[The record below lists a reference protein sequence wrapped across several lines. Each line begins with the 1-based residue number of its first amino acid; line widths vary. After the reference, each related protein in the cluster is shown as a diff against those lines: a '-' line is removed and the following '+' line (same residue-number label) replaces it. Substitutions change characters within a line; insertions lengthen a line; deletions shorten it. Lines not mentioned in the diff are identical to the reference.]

1 MSGKL
6 YVCAT
11 PIGNLKDITLRCL
24 ETLKEVDLIA
34 SEDTRHTI
42 KLLNHYEI
50 KVPLESYH
58 EHNKDTKGK
67 KLINLLL
74 EGKNIALVSD
84 AGMPGICDPGEDLI
98 RLCYENKIEIT
109 VLPGATASIT
119 ALILSGIKTRSYCFE
134 GFLPSNKKARKEVIQ
149 RLKIEI
155 TVLPGATASITAL
168 ILSGIKTRSY
178 CFEGFLPSNKKARK
192 EVIQRLKDD
201 TRTYIIYEAPHH
213 LLQTLKEL
221 YEQIG
226 NRNISIVKE
235 LTKKHESVFKTS
247 LLEALKYFEE
257 NTPKGEYVLVLEGA
271 NENEVLNKEKEEINN
286 ISIKEHLEQY
296 LSTGMDIKEAMKKV
310 AKDRGISKR
319 DVYNEIKIK
328 DNN

>member
-58 EHNKDTKGK
+58 EHNKDIKGK

-134 GFLPSNKKARKEVIQ
+134 GFLPSNKKSRKEVIQ
-149 RLKIEI
+149 R
-155 TVLPGATASITAL
+155 
-168 ILSGIKTRSY
+168 
-178 CFEGFLPSNKKARK
+178 F
-192 EVIQRLKDD
+192 KDD

-235 LTKKHESVFKTS
+235 LTKKHENVFKTS

-271 NENEVLNKEKEEINN
+271 NEDEVLNKEKEEINN
-286 ISIKEHLEQY
+286 IPIKEHLEQY
-296 LSTGMDIKEAMKKV
+296 LSAGMDIKEAMKKV

>member
-1 MSGKL
+1 MLGKL

-50 KVPLESYH
+50 KTPLESYH
-58 EHNKDTKGK
+58 EHNKDAKGK

-74 EGKNIALVSD
+74 DGKNIALVSD

-98 RLCYENKIEIT
+98 KLCYENNIEVT

-134 GFLPSNKKARKEVIQ
+134 GFLPSNKKAK
-149 RLKIEI
+149 
-155 TVLPGATASITAL
+155 
-168 ILSGIKTRSY
+168 
-178 CFEGFLPSNKKARK
+178 K

-201 TRTYIIYEAPHH
+201 TRTYILYEAPHH
-213 LLQTLKEL
+213 LLQTLEEI

-235 LTKKHESVFKTS
+235 LTKKYENVFKTN
-247 LLEALKYFEE
+247 LLDAIQYFK
-257 NTPKGEYVLVLEGA
+257 NNDPKGEYVLVIEGA
-271 NENEVLNKEKEEINN
+271 DENEVLNRQQEEIAN

-296 LSTGMDIKEAMKKV
+296 LSMGMDIKEAMKKV

-319 DVYNEIKIK
+319 DVYNEVKIK
-328 DNN
+328 DN

>member
-98 RLCYENKIEIT
+98 KLCYENNIEIT

-134 GFLPSNKKARKEVIQ
+134 GFLPSNKKAK
-149 RLKIEI
+149 
-155 TVLPGATASITAL
+155 
-168 ILSGIKTRSY
+168 
-178 CFEGFLPSNKKARK
+178 K

-235 LTKKHESVFKTS
+235 LTKKHENVFKAS
-247 LLEALKYFEE
+247 LLEALEYFEE

-271 NENEVLNKEKEEINN
+271 NEDEVLNKEKEEINN

>member
-58 EHNKDTKGK
+58 EHNKEAKGK

-98 RLCYENKIEIT
+98 KLCYENEIEIT
-109 VLPGATASIT
+109 VLPGATASVT

-134 GFLPSNKKARKEVIQ
+134 GFLPSNKKAKKEVIQ
-149 RLKIEI
+149 RLK
-155 TVLPGATASITAL
+155 
-168 ILSGIKTRSY
+168 
-178 CFEGFLPSNKKARK
+178 N
-192 EVIQRLKDD
+192 D
-201 TRTYIIYEAPHH
+201 TRTYILYEAPHH

-221 YEQIG
+221 YENIG
-226 NRNISIVKE
+226 NRNIAIVKE
-235 LTKKHESVFKTS
+235 LTKKHESVFKTN
-247 LLEALKYFEE
+247 LLDALKYFED
-257 NTPKGEYVLVLEGA
+257 NAPKGEYVLVIEGA
-271 NENEVLNKEKEEINN
+271 NEEDILNEQKEQINN
-286 ISIKEHLEQY
+286 ISIKEHLDQY
-296 LSTGMDIKEAMKKV
+296 ISTGMDIKEAMKKV

-319 DVYNEIKIK
+319 EVYTEVKIK
-328 DNN
+328 

>member
-1 MSGKL
+1 MAGKL

-50 KVPLESYH
+50 KTPLESYH

-74 EGKNIALVSD
+74 DNKNIALVSD

-98 RLCYENKIEIT
+98 KLCYENNIEVT

-134 GFLPSNKKARKEVIQ
+134 GFLPSNKKAKKEVIK
-149 RLKIEI
+149 RLKE
-155 TVLPGATASITAL
+155 
-168 ILSGIKTRSY
+168 
-178 CFEGFLPSNKKARK
+178 
-192 EVIQRLKDD
+192 D
-201 TRTYIIYEAPHH
+201 TRTYILYEAPHH
-213 LLQTLKEL
+213 LIQTLKDI
-221 YEQIG
+221 YEEIDD
-226 NRNISIVKE
+226 RNIAIVKE
-235 LTKKHESVFKTS
+235 LTKKHEKVLKAS
-247 LLEALKYFEE
+247 LKEAIEYFEN
-257 NTPKGEYVLVLEGA
+257 NTPKGEYVLVIEGA
-271 NENEVLNKEKEEINN
+271 NENDLLNKQKEDIEN
-286 ISIKEHLEQY
+286 ISIKEHLDMY
-296 LSTGMDIKEAMKKV
+296 LSSGMDIKDAMKKV
-310 AKDRGISKR
+310 AKERGISKR
-319 DVYNEIKIK
+319 DVYNEVKIK
-328 DNN
+328 D

>member
-98 RLCYENKIEIT
+98 NLCYENNIEIT

-134 GFLPSNKKARKEVIQ
+134 GFLPYNKKAK
-149 RLKIEI
+149 
-155 TVLPGATASITAL
+155 
-168 ILSGIKTRSY
+168 
-178 CFEGFLPSNKKARK
+178 K

-235 LTKKHESVFKTS
+235 LTKKHENVFKAS

>member
-98 RLCYENKIEIT
+98 KLCYENNIEIT

-134 GFLPSNKKARKEVIQ
+134 GFLPYNKKAK
-149 RLKIEI
+149 
-155 TVLPGATASITAL
+155 
-168 ILSGIKTRSY
+168 
-178 CFEGFLPSNKKARK
+178 K

-235 LTKKHESVFKTS
+235 LTKKHENVFKAS

-271 NENEVLNKEKEEINN
+271 NGNEVLNKEKEEINN

>member
-1 MSGKL
+1 MAGKL

-50 KVPLESYH
+50 KTPLESYH

-74 EGKNIALVSD
+74 DNKNIALVSD

-98 RLCYENKIEIT
+98 RLCYENNIEVT

-134 GFLPSNKKARKEVIQ
+134 GFLPSNKKAKKEVIK
-149 RLKIEI
+149 RLKE
-155 TVLPGATASITAL
+155 
-168 ILSGIKTRSY
+168 
-178 CFEGFLPSNKKARK
+178 
-192 EVIQRLKDD
+192 D
-201 TRTYIIYEAPHH
+201 TRTYILYEAPHH
-213 LLQTLKEL
+213 LLQTLKDI
-221 YEQIG
+221 YEEIDD
-226 NRNISIVKE
+226 RNIAIVKE
-235 LTKKHESVFKTS
+235 LTKKHEKVFKAS
-247 LLEALKYFEE
+247 LKEAIEHFEN
-257 NTPKGEYVLVLEGA
+257 NTPKGEYVLVIEGA
-271 NENEVLNKEKEEINN
+271 NENELLNKQKEDIQN
-286 ISIKEHLEQY
+286 ISIKEHLDMY
-296 LSTGMDIKEAMKKV
+296 LSSGMDIKDAMKKV
-310 AKDRGISKR
+310 AKERGISKR
-319 DVYNEIKIK
+319 DVYNEVKIK
-328 DNN
+328 D

>member
-98 RLCYENKIEIT
+98 KLCYENNIEIT

-134 GFLPSNKKARKEVIQ
+134 GFLPSNKKAK
-149 RLKIEI
+149 
-155 TVLPGATASITAL
+155 
-168 ILSGIKTRSY
+168 
-178 CFEGFLPSNKKARK
+178 K

-235 LTKKHESVFKTS
+235 LTKKHENVFKAS

-296 LSTGMDIKEAMKKV
+296 LSAGMDIKEAMKKV

>member
-50 KVPLESYH
+50 KTPLDSYH
-58 EHNKDTKGK
+58 EHNKEAKGK
-67 KLINLLL
+67 KLISLLL

-98 RLCYENKIEIT
+98 KQCYENNIEVT

-119 ALILSGIKTRSYCFE
+119 SLILSGIKTRSYCFE
-134 GFLPSNKKARKEVIQ
+134 GFLPSNKKAKKEVIQ
-149 RLKIEI
+149 RLE
-155 TVLPGATASITAL
+155 
-168 ILSGIKTRSY
+168 
-178 CFEGFLPSNKKARK
+178 N
-192 EVIQRLKDD
+192 D
-201 TRTYIIYEAPHH
+201 TRTYVIYEAPHH
-213 LLQTLKEL
+213 LLQTLKDI

-226 NRNISIVKE
+226 DRNIAVIKE
-235 LTKKHESVFKTS
+235 LTKKYENVFKARLT
-247 LLEALKYFEE
+247 EAIEYFE
-257 NTPKGEYVLVLEGA
+257 NNDPKGEYVIVLEGA
-271 NENEVLNKEKEEINN
+271 SEEEIADNRKKEIN
-286 ISIKEHLEQY
+286 SISIKEHLEQY
-296 LSTGMDIKEAMKKV
+296 TSVGIDIKEAMKKV

-319 DVYNEIKIK
+319 EVYNEVKIK
-328 DNN
+328 

>member
-98 RLCYENKIEIT
+98 KLCYENNIEIT

-134 GFLPSNKKARKEVIQ
+134 GFLPSNKKAK
-149 RLKIEI
+149 
-155 TVLPGATASITAL
+155 
-168 ILSGIKTRSY
+168 
-178 CFEGFLPSNKKARK
+178 K

-235 LTKKHESVFKTS
+235 LTKKHENVFKAS

-257 NTPKGEYVLVLEGA
+257 NTPKGEYVLVLEGV

>member
-50 KVPLESYH
+50 KTPLESYH
-58 EHNKDTKGK
+58 EHNKETKGK

-74 EGKNIALVSD
+74 DNKNIALVSD

-98 RLCYENKIEIT
+98 RLCYENNIEIT

-119 ALILSGIKTRSYCFE
+119 ALILSGLKTRSYCFE
-134 GFLPSNKKARKEVIQ
+134 GFLPSNKKVRKEVMQ
-149 RLKIEI
+149 KIE
-155 TVLPGATASITAL
+155 
-168 ILSGIKTRSY
+168 
-178 CFEGFLPSNKKARK
+178 N
-192 EVIQRLKDD
+192 D
-201 TRTYIIYEAPHH
+201 TRTYILYEAPHH
-213 LLQTLKEL
+213 LLTTLKEL
-221 YEQIG
+221 YEHIG
-226 NRNISIVKE
+226 ERNISIVKE
-235 LTKKHESVFKTS
+235 LTKKHEKVLKATLS
-247 LLEALKYFEE
+247 EAINYFE
-257 NTPKGEYVLVLEGA
+257 NNIPKGEYVIVLEGA
-271 NENEVLNKEKEEINN
+271 SEESILNKQKQQINN
-286 ISIKEHLEQY
+286 ISIDEQVEQY
-296 LSTGMDIKEAMKKV
+296 VKEGIDIKEAMKKV

-319 DVYNEIKIK
+319 EVYNQVKIK
-328 DNN
+328 KNFDI

>member
-98 RLCYENKIEIT
+98 KLCYEN
-109 VLPGATASIT
+109 
-119 ALILSGIKTRSYCFE
+119 
-134 GFLPSNKKARKEVIQ
+134 N
-149 RLKIEI
+149 IEI

>member
-1 MSGKL
+1 MIGKL

-24 ETLKEVDLIA
+24 ETLQKVDLIA

-50 KVPLESYH
+50 KTPLESYH
-58 EHNKDTKGK
+58 EHNKETKGK

-74 EGKNIALVSD
+74 DGKNIALVSD

-98 RLCYENKIEIT
+98 KLCYENNIEVT

-134 GFLPSNKKARKEVIQ
+134 GFLPSNKKARKEIIQ
-149 RLKIEI
+149 RLE
-155 TVLPGATASITAL
+155 
-168 ILSGIKTRSY
+168 
-178 CFEGFLPSNKKARK
+178 N
-192 EVIQRLKDD
+192 D
-201 TRTYIIYEAPHH
+201 TRTYILYEAPHH
-213 LLQTLKEL
+213 LLQTLEEI

-226 NRNISIVKE
+226 NRNIAIIKE
-235 LTKKHESVFKTS
+235 LTKKYENVFKTN
-247 LLEALKYFEE
+247 LEYAIDYFKT
-257 NTPKGEYVLVLEGA
+257 NTPKGEYVLVIEGV
-271 NENEVLNKEKEEINN
+271 NENDILDKQKEEIAHMT
-286 ISIKEHLEQY
+286 IKEHLDKY
-296 LSTGMDIKEAMKKV
+296 LATGIDIKEAMKKV

-319 DVYNEIKIK
+319 EVYNEIKVK
-328 DNN
+328 

>member
-1 MSGKL
+1 MAGKL

-24 ETLKEVDLIA
+24 EALKEVDLIA

-50 KVPLESYH
+50 KTPLESYH
-58 EHNKDTKGK
+58 EHNKEAKGK
-67 KLINLLL
+67 KILNLLL
-74 EGKNIALVSD
+74 DDKNIALVSD

-98 RLCYENKIEIT
+98 KLCYEKNVEVT

-134 GFLPSNKKARKEVIQ
+134 GFLPSNKKAK
-149 RLKIEI
+149 
-155 TVLPGATASITAL
+155 
-168 ILSGIKTRSY
+168 
-178 CFEGFLPSNKKARK
+178 K

-201 TRTYIIYEAPHH
+201 IRTYIIYEAPHH
-213 LLQTLKEL
+213 LIQTLKEI

-226 NRNISIVKE
+226 NRNIAIVKE
-235 LTKKHESVFKTS
+235 LTKKYENVFKS
-247 LLEALKYFEE
+247 NLLDAIQYFENNE
-257 NTPKGEYVLVLEGA
+257 PKGEYVLVIEGA
-271 NENEVLNKEKEEINN
+271 NESDILNKQREDIAK
-286 ISIKEHLEQY
+286 ISIKEHLEKY
-296 LSTGMDIKEAMKKV
+296 ISNGIDVKEAMKKV

-328 DNN
+328 NNNF

>member
-1 MSGKL
+1 M
-6 YVCAT
+6 
-11 PIGNLKDITLRCL
+11 
-24 ETLKEVDLIA
+24 
-34 SEDTRHTI
+34 
-42 KLLNHYEI
+42 
-50 KVPLESYH
+50 
-58 EHNKDTKGK
+58 
-67 KLINLLL
+67 

-149 RLKIEI
+149 RLK
-155 TVLPGATASITAL
+155 
-168 ILSGIKTRSY
+168 
-178 CFEGFLPSNKKARK
+178 
-192 EVIQRLKDD
+192 DD

-221 YEQIG
+221 YEQTG

-235 LTKKHESVFKTS
+235 LTKKHENVFKTS

-271 NENEVLNKEKEEINN
+271 NEDEVLNKEKEEINN
-286 ISIKEHLEQY
+286 IPIKEHLEQY
-296 LSTGMDIKEAMKKV
+296 LSAGMDIKEAMKKV

>member
-58 EHNKDTKGK
+58 EHNKDIKGR

-98 RLCYENKIEIT
+98 RLCYEN
-109 VLPGATASIT
+109 
-119 ALILSGIKTRSYCFE
+119 
-134 GFLPSNKKARKEVIQ
+134 
-149 RLKIEI
+149 KIEI

-235 LTKKHESVFKTS
+235 LTKKHENVFKAS
-247 LLEALKYFEE
+247 LLEALEYFEE

-271 NENEVLNKEKEEINN
+271 NEDEVLNKEKEEINN

>member
-98 RLCYENKIEIT
+98 KLCYENNIEIT

-134 GFLPSNKKARKEVIQ
+134 GFLPSNKKAK
-149 RLKIEI
+149 
-155 TVLPGATASITAL
+155 
-168 ILSGIKTRSY
+168 
-178 CFEGFLPSNKKARK
+178 K

-235 LTKKHESVFKTS
+235 LTKKHENVFKAS

>member
-50 KVPLESYH
+50 KTPLESYH
-58 EHNKDTKGK
+58 EHNKETKGK
-67 KLINLLL
+67 KLISLLL

-98 RLCYENKIEIT
+98 KLCYENNVEVT

-119 ALILSGIKTRSYCFE
+119 ALILSGTKTRSYCFE

-149 RLKIEI
+149 RLE
-155 TVLPGATASITAL
+155 
-168 ILSGIKTRSY
+168 
-178 CFEGFLPSNKKARK
+178 N
-192 EVIQRLKDD
+192 D

-213 LLQTLKEL
+213 LLQTLKEI

-226 NRNISIVKE
+226 NRHISIVKE
-235 LTKKHESVFKTS
+235 LTKKYENVLKTN
-247 LLEALKYFEE
+247 LLEAIQYFED
-257 NTPKGEYVLVLEGA
+257 NTPKGEYVLVIEGA
-271 NENEVLNKEKEEINN
+271 NEDEVLSRQKEQVTSM
-286 ISIKEHLEQY
+286 SIKEHLEQY
-296 LSTGMDIKEAMKKV
+296 ISTGIDIKDAMKKV

-319 DVYNEIKIK
+319 DVYNQIKIK
-328 DNN
+328 DN

>member
-58 EHNKDTKGK
+58 ENNKDTKGK

-98 RLCYENKIEIT
+98 KLCYENEIEVT

-134 GFLPSNKKARKEVIQ
+134 GFLPSNKKAKKEVIQ
-149 RLKIEI
+149 R
-155 TVLPGATASITAL
+155 
-168 ILSGIKTRSY
+168 IK
-178 CFEGFLPSNKKARK
+178 N
-192 EVIQRLKDD
+192 D

-221 YEQIG
+221 YDNIG
-226 NRNISIVKE
+226 NRNIAIVKE
-235 LTKKHESVFKTS
+235 LTKKYENVFKTS
-247 LLEALKYFEE
+247 IIDALAYFEN
-257 NTPKGEYVLVLEGA
+257 NTPKGEYVLVIEGA
-271 NENEVLNKEKEEINN
+271 KEEDILNEQKEQINN
-286 ISIKEHLEQY
+286 ITIKEHLNQY
-296 LSTGMDIKEAMKKV
+296 VSKGMDIKEAMKKV

-319 DVYNEIKIK
+319 DVYNEIKVLKI
-328 DNN
+328 

>member
-98 RLCYENKIEIT
+98 KLCYENNIEIT

-134 GFLPSNKKARKEVIQ
+134 GFLPYNKKAK
-149 RLKIEI
+149 
-155 TVLPGATASITAL
+155 
-168 ILSGIKTRSY
+168 
-178 CFEGFLPSNKKARK
+178 K

-235 LTKKHESVFKTS
+235 LTKKHENVFKAS

-257 NTPKGEYVLVLEGA
+257 STPKGEYVLVLEGA
-271 NENEVLNKEKEEINN
+271 NGNEVLNKEKEEINN